1 MRGGFLG
8 ERLATLATA
17 ILMSAAQATAENA
30 PGVTDTQILIGQ
42 TMPYSGPAS
51 AYAAVGKA
59 EIAYFQMIND
69 EGGINGR
76 KVRILSHDDGY
87 SPPRTVEQ
95 IRKLVEE
102 DRVAFVFSSLGTGPN
117 VAIRKYLN
125 NKGIPQLF
133 VASGADMWGDY
144 QHYPWTIG
152 MLPSYRV
159 EAKIYAHYIDRSVPD
174 AKVAF
179 LYQHDDAGRDSQTGL
194 HQAWDPNYTKH
205 VIQELSYEVT
215 APTVESEI
223 VTLHASG
230 ANVLF
235 VAATPKFAAQAIRKV
250 AELGWHPTF
259 FVNYPSSSVAAVL
272 KPAGFENAKGLM
284 TAQYSK
290 DPTDPR
296 WNDDAGMKQWRA
308 FMNRYLPTALQT
320 DSNYIAGYQ
329 YAETLAKVLAQCGN
343 DLSRANIMH
352 QAANIHDL
360 SEDVLLPGIVIDTS
374 PTNFHP
380 VRQMQLTRFDGR
392 SWVLF
397 GDVIAAK

>member
-1 MRGGFLG
+1 MKQLFAVAVLG
-8 ERLATLATA
+8 LATLAA
-17 ILMSAAQATAENA
+17 PAFAENA
-30 PGVTDTQILIGQ
+30 PGVTDAQILIGQ

-59 EIAYFQMIND
+59 EIAYFQMINE

-76 KVRILSHDDGY
+76 KIAILSRDDGY

-102 DRVAFVFSSLGTGPN
+102 DRVAFIFSSLGTGPN

-125 NKGIPQLF
+125 SKEVPQLF

-159 EAKIYAHYIDRSVPD
+159 EAQIYAHYIDKNVPD

-179 LYQHDDAGRDSQTGL
+179 LYQHDDAGRDSQSGL
-194 HQAWDPNYTKH
+194 HRAWDPNYDKH

-284 TAQYSK
+284 PAQYSK

-296 WNDDAGMKQWRA
+296 WSDDAGMKQWRA
-308 FMNRYLPTALQT
+308 FMNKYLPTALQT

-329 YAETLAKVLAQCGN
+329 YAETLAKVLRQCGN
-343 DLSRANIMH
+343 DLSRANIMR

-360 SEDVLLPGIVIDTS
+360 GEDVLLPGVVINTS

-380 VRQMQLTRFDGR
+380 VRQMQLTRFNGK

-397 GDVIAAK
+397 GDVIAAN